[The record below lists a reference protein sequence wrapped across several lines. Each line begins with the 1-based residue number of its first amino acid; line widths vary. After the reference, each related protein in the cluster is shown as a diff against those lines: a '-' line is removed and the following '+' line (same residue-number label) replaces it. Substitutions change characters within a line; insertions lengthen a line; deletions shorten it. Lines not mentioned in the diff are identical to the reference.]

1 MAEPMKLTKISYGD
15 LNARQK
21 ENFNYQKLSAVLADY
36 GFVTMR
42 LSDDWQGADLIAQHV
57 SGNILR
63 VQLKGRCALNKKYE
77 GKDLYIAFADGDS
90 WYLFP
95 HDDVLQQILSNS
107 GVGDS
112 LSWRERGDYH
122 FPVLSKQLRQV
133 LEPYRISGTTKP
145 IPD

>member
-1 MAEPMKLTKISYGD
+1 MKLEKISYRD

-57 SGNILR
+57 SGDVLR
-63 VQLKGRCALNKKYE
+63 VQLKGRLALSKKYQ
-77 GKDLYIAFADGDS
+77 GKDLFIAFADGDT

-95 HDDVLQQILSNS
+95 HDEVMTQILKSS
-107 GVGDS
+107 GIGETV
-112 LSWRERGDYH
+112 SWRDRGGYS
-122 FPVLSKQLRQV
+122 FPVLSKQLRQM
-133 LEPYRISGTTKP
+133 LEPYRISGSTRA
-145 IPD
+145 IPE